1 MLRKIRPELRGQSLP
16 AVSLAGSEV
25 GGRRSEV
32 GSQRAEIR
40 GNTVDI
46 SKFLEPQNVEQGTAE
61 CRSEKLTS
69 AVRYSLFDIRYSKI
83 IKIFLKS
90 IILQGK
96 QRSGVRSQ

>member
-1 MLRKIRPELRGQSLP
+1 VGAAFSRENRCQSLP
-16 AVSLAGSEV
+16 AVSLAGL
-25 GGRRSEV
+25 EV

-69 AVRYSLFDIRYSKI
+69 AVRYS
-83 IKIFLKS
+83 
-90 IILQGK
+90 
-96 QRSGVRSQ
+96 